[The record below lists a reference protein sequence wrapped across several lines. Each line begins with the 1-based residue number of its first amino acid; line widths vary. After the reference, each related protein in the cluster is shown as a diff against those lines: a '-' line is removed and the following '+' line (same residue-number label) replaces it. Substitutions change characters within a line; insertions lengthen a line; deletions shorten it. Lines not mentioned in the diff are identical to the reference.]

1 MLYIMKTEQLNI
13 RFPKDLLKDISK
25 ISSVMNINKSEWI
38 KTALAEKVYEKKKE
52 LYSDLKSMYKKGL
65 VSEKEIKNNFGE
77 KFLVNIKNE
86 K

>member
-1 MLYIMKTEQLNI
+1 MKTEQLNI